1 MASDVESTRLQ
12 RARRNEGL
20 CVLAHAAIYPFGFR
34 RSRHRTPRSA
44 DRRTLVLVH
53 GLGANRS
60 SFFALQAYLRLSG
73 FPDQLATSYRPR
85 GSIEALAL
93 QLKRTID
100 DRVRGGRIDVI
111 AHSMGGLVA
120 RFYAQHL
127 GGARRV
133 DRLIT
138 LGTPHRGSYGAARVP
153 SDLVRQ
159 LDPESSVIRRLNAS
173 PPPAGLH
180 ITSIAAGRDALVQPG
195 DSALCPHGEHRT
207 FPDLGHRAPHLPRP
221 RPPEPALLAQ
231 GLRDDPRGTA
241 YRRHLG

>member
-1 MASDVESTRLQ
+1 MASDVDSRRAQ

-20 CVLAHAAIYPFGFR
+20 CVLAHAALYPFGFR
-34 RSRHRTPRSA
+34 RSSHRTPRAA
-44 DRRTLVLVH
+44 DRRTLVFVH

-73 FPDQLATSYRPR
+73 FRDQLATSYRPR

-100 DRVRGGRIDVI
+100 DRVRGGRIDLI

-127 GGARRV
+127 GGARRA
-133 DRLIT
+133 DRLVT

-159 LDPESSVIRRLNAS
+159 LDPESAFLRRLNAS
-173 PPPAGLH
+173 PPPAGLQ

-195 DSALCPHGEHRT
+195 DSALCPHGEQHT
-207 FPDLGHRAPHLPRP
+207 FSDLGHLGLLFSPRVYAVVGA
-221 RPPEPALLAQ
+221 ALV
-231 GLRDDPRGTA
+231 RGAALDVRQTA
-241 YRRHLG
+241 T

>member
-1 MASDVESTRLQ
+1 MQ
-12 RARRNEGL
+12 RARRNEAL
-20 CVLAHAAIYPFGFR
+20 CLLAHAALYPFGFR
-34 RSRHRTPRSA
+34 RSRHRTPRSSE
-44 DRRTLVLVH
+44 RRTLVLVH

-73 FPDQLATSYRPR
+73 FRDQLATSYRPR

-120 RFYAQHL
+120 RFYAEHL

-138 LGTPHRGSYGAARVP
+138 LGTPHRGSYGAARAP

-159 LDPESSVIRRLNAS
+159 LDPTSPFIRRLNAS

-180 ITSIAAGRDALVQPG
+180 VTSIAAGRDALVQPG
-195 DSALCPHGEHRT
+195 DSALCPHGEQHT
-207 FPDLGHRAPHLPRP
+207 FPDLGHVGLLFSPRVFGVVGA
-221 RPPEPALLAQ
+221 ALLSEVPS
-231 GLRDDPRGTA
+231 GDPEQAPPPSGTA
-241 YRRHLG
+241 RRC

>member
-1 MASDVESTRLQ
+1 MTGDVESRRVQ
-12 RARRNEGL
+12 RARRTEGF
-20 CVLAHAAIYPFGFR
+20 CVLAHAALYPFGFR

-53 GLGANRS
+53 GLAANRS

-73 FPDQLATSYRPR
+73 FRDQLAISYRSR

-120 RFYAQHL
+120 RFYTEHL

-138 LGTPHRGSYGAARVP
+138 LGTPHRGSYGAARAP

-159 LDPESSVIRRLNAS
+159 LDPESAFIRRLNAS
-173 PPPAGLH
+173 PPPAGLR
-180 ITSIAAGRDALVQPG
+180 ITSIAAGRDALVEPG
-195 DSALCPHGEHRT
+195 DSALCPHGDQHT
-207 FPDLGHRAPHLPRP
+207 FSDLGHLGLLFSPRVFATVGAALLSDAPRP
-221 RPPEPALLAQ
+221 A
-231 GLRDDPRGTA
+231 RDATP
-241 YRRHLG
+241 

>member
-1 MASDVESTRLQ
+1 MASDVESRRLQ

-20 CVLAHAAIYPFGFR
+20 CVLAHAVIYPFGFR

-60 SFFALQAYLRLSG
+60 SFFALQAYLRVSG
-73 FPDQLATSYRPR
+73 FRDQLATSYRPR

-100 DRVRGGRIDVI
+100 ERVRGGRIDVI

-120 RFYAQHL
+120 
-127 GGARRV
+127 
-133 DRLIT
+133 
-138 LGTPHRGSYGAARVP
+138 P
-153 SDLVRQ
+153 SGLVRQ
-159 LDPESSVIRRLNAS
+159 LDPESPVIRRLNAS

-180 ITSIAAGRDALVQPG
+180 ITSIAAGRDALVQPT
-195 DSALCPHGEHRT
+195 DSALCPHGEQHT
-207 FPDLGHRAPHLPRP
+207 FSDLGHLSLLFSPRVF
-221 RPPEPALLAQ
+221 ALVCGA
-231 GLRDDPRGTA
+231 LRSDA
-241 YRRHLG
+241 ALGDGA

>member
-1 MASDVESTRLQ
+1 MASDVESRRLQ

-73 FPDQLATSYRPR
+73 FRDQLATSYRPR

-111 AHSMGGLVA
+111 AHSMGGLGP
-120 RFYAQHL
+120 R
-127 GGARRV
+127 
-133 DRLIT
+133 
-138 LGTPHRGSYGAARVP
+138 AATR
-153 SDLVRQ
+153 SGELRH
-159 LDPESSVIRRLNAS
+159 
-173 PPPAGLH
+173 PPPQRL
-180 ITSIAAGRDALVQPG
+180 AAA
-195 DSALCPHGEHRT
+195 AW
-207 FPDLGHRAPHLPRP
+207 APHHLHRRRP
-221 RPPEPALLAQ
+221 RRAGPA
-231 GLRDDPRGTA
+231 R
-241 YRRHLG
+241 

>member
-1 MASDVESTRLQ
+1 MVSDVDHGRAQ

-20 CVLAHAAIYPFGFR
+20 CVLAHAALFPFGFR

-44 DRRTLVLVH
+44 DRRTLVMVH

-60 SFFALQAYLRLSG
+60 SFFPLQSYLRLAG
-73 FPDQLATSYRPR
+73 FRDQLATSYRSR

-93 QLKRTID
+93 QLKKTID

-127 GGARRV
+127 GGGRRV

-153 SDLVRQ
+153 HTLVRQ
-159 LDPESSVIRRLNAS
+159 LDPSSPFIRRLNAS
-173 PPPAGLH
+173 PPPATLR

-195 DSALCPHGEHRT
+195 DSALCPHGEHHT
-207 FPDLGHRAPHLPRP
+207 FAELGHLSLLFSPTVFATVGAALRAEH
-221 RPPEPALLAQ
+221 PPEAAE
-231 GLRDDPRGTA
+231 RA
-241 YRRHLG
+241 S